1 MNERD
6 FANQVRQHLDRS
18 LQDIDTDKLDRLRRA
33 RERALAAQ
41 RQTVTAPSLAG
52 IGHALR
58 VHLDARRPRQF
69 FVALALLLAAM
80 IYAQWHA
87 ETLIADLSDVD
98 SALLADEMPVEAFTD
113 QGFESWLKDSL

>member
-1 MNERD
+1 MNERY
-6 FANQVRQHLDRS
+6 FASQVRQHLDRG
-18 LQDIDTDKLDRLRRA
+18 LQTIGTDQLDRLRRA
-33 RERALAAQ
+33 RERALAVQ
-41 RQTVTAPSLAG
+41 RQEVAAPSLAG

-58 VHLDARRPRQF
+58 VHLDGRRPRQF